1 MTYIKK
7 QSNFKVTKKISEIS
21 EMELKT
27 YTPVGLKLVFEK
39 INGVAILPDSFLRY

>member
-7 QSNFKVTKKISEIS
+7 QSNFKVTKKISE
-21 EMELKT
+21 MELTT